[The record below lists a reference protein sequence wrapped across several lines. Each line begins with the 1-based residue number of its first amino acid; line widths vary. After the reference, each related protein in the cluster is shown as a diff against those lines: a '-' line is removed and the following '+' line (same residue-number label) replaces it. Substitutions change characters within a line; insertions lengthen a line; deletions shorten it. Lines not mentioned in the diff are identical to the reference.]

1 MDFTTRTLLDRNQ
14 TLQTT
19 RNTTRK
25 IRKEVLWQKPT
36 ITTRFFF
43 WEQHTEY
50 SPHNQNVCRDRPST
64 FQESWEDT
72 MTRTRTCRANRLKNS
87 RIMLSKC
94 FQKGLQTTLTNMGSR
109 FIDAWNRDPL
119 MNWTLQ
125 TKEHN
130 NIKTPRKECS
140 VQANKRPSAD
150 ENQNRKQ
157 GWDKENTIQRN
168 NKFKKESKKFK
179 QLKQTSKK
187 HKLKI
192 ESNKETQDQTQA
204 KNQKA
209 ETVEWHNTKPTSRTS
224 QQQKK
229 VCQEWNWMSNTVHLR
244 ARTRYWH
251 SALQKLIQDANRVHF
266 RDTYNN
272 KQDFWIDKNKAS
284 FKKMK
289 ELSINF
295 SE

>member
-1 MDFTTRTLLDRNQ
+1 MDFATRTLLDRNQ

-25 IRKEVLWQKPT
+25 IRKE
-36 ITTRFFF
+36 
-43 WEQHTEY
+43 H
-50 SPHNQNVCRDRPST
+50 SPHDQHVCRDRPST
-64 FQESWEDT
+64 YQESWEDT
-72 MTRTRTCRANRLKNS
+72 MTWTRTCRVNRLKNS

-94 FQKGLQTTLTNMGSR
+94 FQKDYKPHWQTW
-109 FIDAWNRDPL
+109 DCDPL
-119 MNWTLQ
+119 MHGIMIHWWIGHCEQKNT
-125 TKEHN
+125 TKWRHQE
-130 NIKTPRKECS
+130 RS
-140 VQANKRPSAD
+140 VLLQANKRPSAD